1 MIWVIGG
8 TKDSRD
14 FIESFPFKEKLIV
27 TTATEYGGK
36 LLEEIEN
43 IKVFCKRLDLN
54 GMSEFVKEN
63 SINKIVDLS
72 HPYAEEV
79 SKNAIE
85 CSKENSIDYIRFER
99 VNLISEDG
107 VIEFSELDFMIKYLE
122 DLEGNI
128 LVTLGSN
135 NLHRFENVKNKS
147 NIYFRILPKWEMVK
161 KAEDFNILPKNI
173 IAMQGPFSKEL
184 NVAMMKQLNIK
195 YIVSKKGGDTG
206 GEREKMESAKEVG
219 AVSIML
225 SRPKVEYPVVFSNID
240 ELVEYIKYSLTNH
253 KF

>member
-14 FIESFPFKEKLIV
+14 FIESFPFKGELIV

-36 LLEEIEN
+36 LLEGVKD
-43 IKVFCKRLDLN
+43 IKVFCQRLDLN
-54 GMSEFVKEN
+54 GMSEFIERNSVK
-63 SINKIVDLS
+63 KIVDLS

-79 SKNAIE
+79 SKTAIE
-85 CSKENSIDYIRFER
+85 CSKLKNIEYVRFER
-99 VNLISEDG
+99 ENLSSEEG
-107 VIEFSELDFMIKYLE
+107 VIEFSDIDTMIKYLE
-122 DLEGNI
+122 SLSGNI

-135 NLHRFENVKNKS
+135 NIHRFEHMKNKS

-161 KAEDFNILPKNI
+161 KAEEFGILPKNI

-184 NVAMMKQLNIK
+184 NVAMMRQLNIK

-206 GEREKMESAKEVG
+206 GEREKIESAKEIG
-219 AVSIML
+219 AISILL
-225 SRPKVEYPVVFSNID
+225 SRPNVEYPIAFSNID
-240 ELVEYIKYSLTNH
+240 ELIQYII
-253 KF
+253 